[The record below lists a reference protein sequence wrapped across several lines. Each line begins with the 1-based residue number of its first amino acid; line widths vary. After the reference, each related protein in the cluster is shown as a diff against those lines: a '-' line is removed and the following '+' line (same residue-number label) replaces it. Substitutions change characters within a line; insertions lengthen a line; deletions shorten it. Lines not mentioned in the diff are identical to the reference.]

1 MCAPVFLCLLA
12 YPVEW
17 HLRQAWKP
25 LLFDDPEPETGRALR
40 TSPVAKDNPS
50 PAAQSER
57 ASRRTD
63 AGLPVL
69 GFTQLI
75 GHLGTLTRNTVRV
88 PLQGG
93 HCFTAYAHPTDLQRK
108 AFDLIAI
115 DPQRVQ

>member
-1 MCAPVFLCLLA
+1 MRTHVFLCLLA

-40 TSPVAKDNPS
+40 TSPVAKANPS
-50 PAAQSER
+50 PAAEAKR

-93 HCFTAYAHPTDLQRK
+93 QSFTTYAHPTDLQRK
-108 AFDLIAI
+108 AFDLLAI
-115 DPQRVQ
+115 DPPRVQ